1 MGEAVSNTGDVK
13 FPIGVKLA
21 LIIGF
26 IVLVSLGS
34 VTIISTL
41 IMGKDVKVT
50 AENNNLSLNTRSAS
64 TVEDKLSSIKSK
76 CIPAS

>member
-1 MGEAVSNTGDVK
+1 MEGAVSNTGDVK

-50 AENNNLSLNTRSAS
+50 ATSYG
-64 TVEDKLSSIKSK
+64 DD
-76 CIPAS
+76 